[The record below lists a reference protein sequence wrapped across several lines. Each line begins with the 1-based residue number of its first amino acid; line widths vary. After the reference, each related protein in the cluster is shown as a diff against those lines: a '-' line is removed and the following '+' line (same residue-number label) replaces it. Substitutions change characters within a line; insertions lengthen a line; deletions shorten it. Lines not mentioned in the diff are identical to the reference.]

1 MANKRVRLVRNVKVN
16 GKPTFVA
23 PVITPK
29 GSVSTEMVL
38 YKGQRL
44 TVRTDAGI
52 WYIRWEEGH
61 RPKWQ
66 RCQSMS
72 DALHQKTRK
81 EIELQA
87 ISVGIDIKA
96 SNPSRLRLTDAI
108 QQYIEDQKLLQRSAK
123 TLANHRVTTQTFLK
137 SCSKTFLDQVD
148 RMDLLK
154 YAASLRKNGL
164 SERTI
169 HTRWISMLTILKF
182 FGIRGVTKRGD
193 APRYVESEPEAYS
206 HVELVTLFARCKPD
220 YHVLFNFY
228 LRTGFR
234 MQEVMYLQ
242 RADLDFEN
250 RTVRVKAKPEYG
262 FVPKRWHERT
272 IPLEE
277 GLAVTL
283 EARCKRLKQSD
294 LVFPTRN
301 GKANGKHRI
310 ALTRVARN
318 AGMDD
323 SRFWLHKFRATAA
336 TNWLRGG
343 IDLRTVQML
352 LGHRSLEST
361 LRYLKPMAGS
371 DLHQKMS
378 GLYGAATSS

>member
-1 MANKRVRLVRNVKVN
+1 
-16 GKPTFVA
+16 VA

-38 YKGQRL
+38 YKGQRIK
-44 TVRTDAGI
+44 VPAEQGN
-52 WYIRWEEGH
+52 WYIRWEDGDK
-61 RPKWQ
+61 PKWQ
-66 RCQSMS
+66 RCHSMS
-72 DALHQKTRK
+72 DAAHQKERK
-81 EIELQA
+81 QIELQA
-87 ISVGIDIKA
+87 VSVGIDIKA
-96 SNPSRLRLTDAI
+96 HNPSRLKLADAFRY
-108 QQYIEDQKLLQRSAK
+108 YIDDQKLLKRSKK
-123 TLANHRVTTQTFLK
+123 TLAAHRVTTDTFLK
-137 SCSKTFLDQVD
+137 SCAKTFLDQVD
-148 RMDLLK
+148 RTDLLK
-154 YAASLRKNGL
+154 FAASLRKDGL

-169 HTRWISMLTILKF
+169 HTRWISVLTILKF
-182 FGIRGVTKRGD
+182 HGIRGVTKRGD
-193 APRYVESEPEAYS
+193 TPRYVEREPEAYTTA
-206 HVELVTLFARCKPD
+206 ELDALFKVCKPNHHML
-220 YHVLFNFY
+220 YNFY

-250 RTVRVKAKPEYG
+250 RTVRVKAKPDYG
-262 FVPKRWHERT
+262 FIPKRWHERS

-277 GLAVTL
+277 GLAVAL
-283 EARCKRLKQSD
+283 EAHCRCLKTTD
-294 LVFPTRN
+294 LVFPTKP
-301 GKANGKHRI
+301 GLPNGKHRV
-310 ALTRVARN
+310 ALTRLAKR

-371 DLHQKMS
+371 DLHKKMNV
-378 GLYGAATSS
+378 LYATV